1 MMTCYQ
7 KNLDKM
13 NLTILKK
20 IINIDQNE
28 LYERS
33 KNK

>member
-1 MMTCYQ
+1 MMTCNQ

-20 IINIDQNE
+20 IINIDQNK

-33 KNK
+33 KDK